1 MLRLLSIIGRSSFT
15 DILFWGVMVIL
26 FFLFLWFIFR
36 QRKVGKKLKY
46 ELEQLDRIKGNNIES
61 DFVLKAMKLTTWHLD
76 PKTMKLTFDADFREK
91 GTWVAPHVDGDSII
105 ELGQQIHPQDAPFVD
120 KALRDI
126 CEGRT
131 EDYHMEY
138 RVLIP
143 HSDNCYWEES
153 YATIVERDV
162 EGKPTSIVGTTKR
175 IDNRKQMEQALIE
188 ARNRAEESD
197 RMKSAFIANMSH
209 EIRTPLNAIVGFTS
223 VLPDIEAEEERKAL
237 LDLVHENTQKLLH
250 IIDDVVNISKIE
262 SGQEQTQLTSFELNQ
277 LLSEHADRSR
287 QELKPGV
294 GLLTAFARDGE
305 PMMITTDY
313 GRLSEIVR
321 HLLSNAVK
329 FTSQGSIVLGYDMP
343 ADGRIRIWVADT
355 GKGIAEEHQERIFER
370 FFKVDEFVPGA
381 GLGLSLCRTM
391 AYSLGGS
398 VTVTSKLGEGS
409 KFVVE
414 IPIQ

>member
-1 MLRLLSIIGRSSFT
+1 MLRLLSIIGRSDFS
-15 DILFWGVMVIL
+15 DIFFWGVMVAL
-26 FFLFLWFIFR
+26 FFIFIWLIFR
-36 QRKVGKKLKY
+36 QRKIGKRLKF
-46 ELEQLDRIKGNNIES
+46 ELGQLDRIKGNNIES

-76 PKTMKLTFDADFREK
+76 PKSMKLTFDADFREK
-91 GTWVAPHVDGDSII
+91 GIWVAPHVDGDTII
-105 ELGQQIHPQDAPFVD
+105 ELGRQIHPQDAANVD
-120 KALRDI
+120 NALRDL

-143 HSDNCYWEES
+143 HTDTYYWEES
-153 YATIVERDV
+153 YATVVERDV
-162 EGKPTSIVGTTKR
+162 EGKPISIVGTSLR
-175 IDNRKQMEQALIE
+175 IDARKQMEQALIE

-223 VLPDIEAEEERKAL
+223 VLPDIDDEEERKSL
-237 LDLVHENTQKLLH
+237 LDLVHENTQKLLR

-262 SGQEQTQLTSFELNQ
+262 SGQEQTVLSHFNLNQ
-277 LLSEHADRSR
+277 ILTEHADRFR

-294 GLLTAFARDGE
+294 ELMTMFANPE
-305 PMMITTDY
+305 TMMITTDLN
-313 GRLSEIVR
+313 RFSEIVK

-329 FTSQGSIVLGYDMP
+329 FTSKGSITIGYEIP
-343 ADGRIRIWVADT
+343 ADGRICIWVQDT
-355 GKGIAEEHQERIFER
+355 GIGIAENNLERIFER

-391 AYSLGGS
+391 AYSLGGAVS
-398 VTVTSKLGEGS
+398 VTSKLGEGS
-409 KFVVE
+409 KFMLE